1 MNKAIINT
9 FINKVNNELINNSF
23 MINDS
28 IEKFRQELFQLNVE
42 KYQKQ

>member
-1 MNKAIINT
+1 
-9 FINKVNNELINNSF
+9 

-42 KYQKQ
+42 KYQKQWNFYYNYRKDKKNIKDDWW